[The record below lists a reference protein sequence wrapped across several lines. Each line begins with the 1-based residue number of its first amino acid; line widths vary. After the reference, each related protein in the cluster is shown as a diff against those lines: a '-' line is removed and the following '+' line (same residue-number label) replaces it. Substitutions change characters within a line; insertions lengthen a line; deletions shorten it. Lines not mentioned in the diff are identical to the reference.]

1 MTALL
6 VLACAALAV
15 GIALVVSWA
24 AARRPSLDARMAR
37 YVRPADGGAWV
48 THTASPRFAPARL
61 AAPVIRDLGRVLERW
76 GSSAADVQSR
86 LDRSGSP
93 LGVEQFRAQQ
103 VAWGAIGLAGGFAA
117 ATMLRVARGAP
128 LVTLLIIVGACAIGA
143 ALARDGWLTHAAHK
157 RTERIVAEL
166 PTIADLLA
174 LSVAAGEGAR
184 SALERV
190 ARTTSGALPHELRR
204 ALTDARSGEP
214 LSRALQDMAVRTRAQ
229 PLQRFVDGI
238 VAALDLGT
246 PLAGVLRAQAHDAR
260 VAGREQLMEQGG
272 KREIAMLVPV
282 VFLILPVTIVFAIYP
297 GLIAIRL
304 TG

>member
-1 MTALL
+1 MNALAAA
-6 VLACAALAV
+6 ACIPLAV
-15 GIALVVSWA
+15 GMALILAWLA
-24 AARRPSLDARMAR
+24 DRRPSLDARIAP
-37 YVRPADGGAWV
+37 YVRPADGSAWV
-48 THTASPRFAPARL
+48 AHNAGPRFAPARL
-61 AAPVIRDLGRVLERW
+61 AAPVVRDVGRVLERW
-76 GSSAADVQSR
+76 GSSAADVRSR
-86 LDRSGSP
+86 LDRAGST
-93 LGVEQFRAQQ
+93 LTVEQFRAQQ
-103 VAWGAIGLAGGFAA
+103 VAWGAVGLAAGVAG
-117 ATMLRVARGAP
+117 ATFLRVARGAP
-128 LVTLLIIVGACAIGA
+128 LVTLLVLVGVSAIGG
-143 ALARDGWLTHAAHK
+143 ALARDGWLTNTAHK
-157 RTERIVAEL
+157 RTQRIIAEL

-190 ARTTSGALPHELRR
+190 ARTTSGALPYELGR
-204 ALTDARSGEP
+204 ALANARAGEP
-214 LSRALQDMAVRTRAQ
+214 LSRALQEMAARTGAQ
-229 PLQRFVDGI
+229 PLRRFVDGI

-272 KREIAMLVPV
+272 KREIVMLVPV

>member
-1 MTALL
+1 MIALTIFACG
-6 VLACAALAV
+6 VLAS
-15 GIALVVSWA
+15 GIALILAWSA
-24 AARRPSLDARMAR
+24 DRRPSLDTRLAP
-37 YVRPADGGAWV
+37 YVRPADGRAWAA
-48 THTASPRFAPARL
+48 HNAGPRFAPARL
-61 AAPVIRDLGRVLERW
+61 AAPIVRDLGRVLERW
-76 GSSAADVQSR
+76 GSSAADVRSR
-86 LDRSGSP
+86 LERAGSP
-93 LGVEQFRAQQ
+93 LSVEQFRAQQ
-103 VAWGAIGLAGGFAA
+103 VAWGAVGLGVGFAA
-117 ATMLRVARGAP
+117 ATTLRVARGAP
-128 LVTLLIIVGACAIGA
+128 LVTLLVLVGTCAVGG
-143 ALARDGWLTHAAHK
+143 ALARDGWLTHVAHR
-157 RTERIVAEL
+157 RTRRIISEL

-174 LSVAAGEGAR
+174 LAVAAGEGAR
-184 SALERV
+184 GALERA

-204 ALTDARSGEP
+204 ALDDARSGEP
-214 LSRALQDMAVRTRAQ
+214 LSRALQAMAARTRAQ

-272 KREIAMLVPV
+272 KREIVMLIPV

>member
-1 MTALL
+1 MTALTVFACVAMAIGIGL
-6 VLACAALAV
+6 ILAWDAD
-15 GIALVVSWA
+15 
-24 AARRPSLDARMAR
+24 RQPSLDSRIAP
-37 YVRPADGGAWV
+37 YVRPADGRAWV
-48 THTASPRFAPARL
+48 AHNAGPRFAPARL
-61 AAPVIRDLGRVLERW
+61 AAPVVRDVGRVLERW
-76 GSSAADVQSR
+76 GSSAADVRSR
-86 LDRSGSP
+86 LERSGSP
-93 LGVEQFRAQQ
+93 LTLEQFRAQQ
-103 VAWGAIGLAGGFAA
+103 VAWGGCGLAAGFAA
-117 ATMLRVARGAP
+117 ATTLRFARNAP
-128 LVTLLIIVGACAIGA
+128 LVTLLILVGACAVGG
-143 ALARDGWLTHAAHK
+143 ALARDGWLTQAAHK
-157 RTERIVAEL
+157 RTKRIIAEL

-184 SALERV
+184 GALERV

-260 VAGREQLMEQGG
+260 AAGREQLMEQGG
-272 KREIAMLVPV
+272 KREIVMLVPV
-282 VFLILPVTIVFAIYP
+282 VFLILPVTIIFAIYP

>member
-6 VLACAALAV
+6 VLACATLAI
-15 GIALVVSWA
+15 GMALVISWA
-24 AARRPSLDARMAR
+24 AARRPSLDARIAR

-48 THTASPRFAPARL
+48 THASGPRFAPARL
-61 AAPVIRDLGRVLERW
+61 AAPVVRDLGRVLERW
-76 GSSAADVQSR
+76 GSSAADVRPDSTVRARRSR
-86 LDRSGSP
+86 WSNSARSRWRGERSASP
-93 LGVEQFRAQQ
+93 EASRPRPCCE
-103 VAWGAIGLAGGFAA
+103 W
-117 ATMLRVARGAP
+117 RGA
-128 LVTLLIIVGACAIGA
+128 LRSSRCLIIVGVCAIGA
-143 ALARDGWLTHAAHK
+143 ALARDAWLTHAAHK
-157 RTERIVAEL
+157 RTERIIAEL

-214 LSRALQDMAVRTRAQ
+214 LSRALQDMALRTRAQ
-229 PLQRFVDGI
+229 PLRRFVDGI

-282 VFLILPVTIVFAIYP
+282 VFLILPVTIVFAK
-297 GLIAIRL
+297 GK
-304 TG
+304 

>member
-1 MTALL
+1 MTALVVL
-6 VLACAALAV
+6 VCAALTAGV
-15 GIALVVSWA
+15 ALITAWA
-24 AARRPSLDARMAR
+24 IDRRPTLDSRIAP
-37 YVRPADGGAWV
+37 YVRPADGRAWV
-48 THTASPRFAPARL
+48 DHTAGPRFAPARL
-61 AAPVIRDLGRVLERW
+61 AAPVVRDVSRVLERW
-76 GSSAADVQSR
+76 GSSAADVRSR
-86 LDRSGSP
+86 LERSGSP
-93 LGVEQFRAQQ
+93 LTVEQFRAQQ
-103 VAWGAIGLAGGFAA
+103 VAWGALGLGAGFAA
-117 ATMLRVARGAP
+117 ATTLRVARGAP
-128 LVTLLIIVGACAIGA
+128 LVTLLVVVATCAAGG
-143 ALARDGWLTHAAHK
+143 ALARDGWLTRAAHR
-157 RTERIVAEL
+157 RTQRIVAEL

-184 SALERV
+184 AAMERV

-204 ALTDARSGEP
+204 ALADARAGEP
-214 LSRALQDMAVRTRAQ
+214 LSTALHAMALRTGAQ

-246 PLAGVLRAQAHDAR
+246 PLAAVLRAQAHDAR

-282 VFLILPVTIVFAIYP
+282 VFLILPVTIIFAIYP